1 MITLAG
7 ISKYYTIGKK
17 KTHALEDVSLKI
29 ENGEFVAL
37 IGPSGSGKT
46 TLLHIMGGLDRPS
59 AGEVLFKNKN
69 LNKLSDGELSKFRN
83 QNIGFVFQDPLL
95 LPHLTLYENVIVP
108 FLFAGEL
115 PSESEVHSILHEVGL
130 SHLTHHKPHQLS
142 GGQKQ
147 RACVARALVM
157 NPALVLADE
166 PTGNLDAKTGKEII
180 ELFKGLHKNHGT
192 AFVVATHD
200 MEIAASAERVIN
212 IVNGVMTK

>member
-7 ISKYYTIGKK
+7 VSKYYTVGKK
-17 KTHALEDVSLKI
+17 KNSALADVSLKI
-29 ENGEFVAL
+29 ESGKFIAL
-37 IGPSGSGKT
+37 VGPSGSGKT
-46 TLLHIMGGLDRPS
+46 TLLNIIGGLDKPD

-69 LNKLSDGELSKFRN
+69 LNKLSDFELSKFRN

-108 FLFAGEL
+108 FLFAGET
-115 PSESEVHSILHEVGL
+115 PSEPQIHSLLREVGL
-130 SHLTHHKPHQLS
+130 AHFAHHKPHELS

-147 RACVARALVM
+147 RACIARALVM

-192 AFVVATHD
+192 AFLIATHD
-200 MEIAASAERVIN
+200 MEIAGSAEQIMS
-212 IVNGVMTK
+212 IANGVLSK